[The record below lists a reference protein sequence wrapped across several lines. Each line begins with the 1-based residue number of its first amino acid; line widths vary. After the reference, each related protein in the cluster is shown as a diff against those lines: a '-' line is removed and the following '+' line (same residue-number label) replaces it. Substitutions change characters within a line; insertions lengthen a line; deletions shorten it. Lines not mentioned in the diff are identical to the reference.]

1 MVERRDYKALE
12 WVRGEID
19 NTLRTATDA
28 LQSHLDAPDP
38 AALQT
43 SLEALHQISGSL
55 QMVECH
61 SATLLAEELE
71 QLNQALLDDEV
82 DQVSAAV
89 QTLVD
94 ASAQLPIYLDRLAQG
109 QDDSR
114 ALILPAVNQLRA
126 ARGADELSEDALFH
140 PDLGGPP
147 ASSDH
152 SGIEL
157 FRQNNVLQ
165 LVRKLR
171 QMYELALLG
180 WLREVDVEANLN
192 YLGKAVSRLALLTE
206 KTPVAA
212 LWRISDVFT
221 SALASGRL
229 ARSAAVVELL
239 RQLDSELKH
248 LLENP
253 VEVVSLSP
261 DDDLL
266 KDLLHQLAQADSE
279 QADQAEALSTNTQ
292 STEAATETAST
303 DSAAADESSQSGLN
317 PAQDAIIQDASAG
330 LERVKDA
337 LAEFAESRWD
347 TSTLATV
354 PAEMGSLRSD
364 LDEVPLPEADEVLRC
379 IDGYISQQLM
389 VDDEVPEA
397 TDMDA
402 LADAIIGVQYYLE
415 QLAREGA
422 ADVGLL
428 ENAAEAITS
437 LGFPA
442 DLKAATD
449 SDLDEDVDGVF
460 SAMEAD
466 DDLSSMLDDLD
477 GFNAASEREEP
488 DALAT
493 LEMDAGDVRRP
504 AADNDSAVSQ
514 DSDDAAEPLDID
526 GIDSWLAEAE
536 SSFATGPELDDIDGE
551 DGDDETAADE
561 AALEQMGRD
570 SVDAASEAESDS
582 LDAEAEADVET
593 ESSNYAAADFDNL
606 LSEESDASGDDDG
619 SLTGRD
625 ELDEAGVAN
634 LLSDDLDD
642 LDKDG
647 DFADLDALLDNEDDD
662 EDAISA
668 DELDEIAA
676 LAAADLDDDDE
687 DEELDLTEAI
697 DEAFE
702 VDDEELALEDLPLT
716 DLELANLGISDD
728 ELSSVDTPDPSL
740 TDLDPRDLEPTDLDP
755 SDLDGLALE
764 QAIDADLVAS
774 DIIDIFIEE
783 VGEVL
788 DTLAEHYPRYRDQ
801 ADDSEALGEL
811 RGAFYRLKSSG
822 ELAGAEVIAETA
834 WAIENMLSRLIDGT
848 ISRSDDLLQVLEGVI
863 DELPVLVA
871 AYQQR
876 QTPDARRADDLADK
890 AHLLSRGQPIDW
902 NATSETDDA
911 DPGESDQ
918 PAESDDELL
927 AVFQQELD
935 EHLEFVEHFLEEA
948 DTDQPVPERLHRAL
962 HTIKGSARMASVDAV
977 ADLVLPLEQ
986 RVRELNEQRQPLNAQ
1001 MIELLNEGVR
1011 RLRAAADGR
1020 GEPDDLDFID
1030 RVVRASGSATE
1041 QPEAE
1046 VDAQQAGTSES
1057 PDDASTTDLNSL
1069 LMSKGVDTLLDAPR
1083 TLQQWQDSGEPGEA
1097 VETLGHE
1104 LNRLSEQARDLNL
1117 PAVVEM
1123 SRGLALMTEMALA
1136 GEVEPDDDFFALALR
1151 GQEKLIEQL
1160 DQLAAGQDISVDN
1173 DFVAELRRYRTDA
1186 DPLNQPPQRLT
1197 PMDTMLRHDLIPE
1210 ADSPPPADLSSANTD
1225 VSDAEEIFRVSG
1237 DSELVDIFLEEARE
1251 LVDSMQSALEQWEAD
1266 TTNTLAVEGLQRDLH
1281 TLKGGASLAE
1291 IEPVSELAH
1300 EMESMY
1306 EGLSQGKLQPSKR
1319 LLGLMQRSQDRLA
1332 TMIQQITTSRSC
1344 YRATSLI
1351 QMIRQHSKPTP
1362 SRTKAK
1368 ASPMTTSQT
1377 KTAPTT
1383 APLAEADVNARTAVS
1398 ISSGVKGSADEVD
1411 LEILDIFVDEAGEL
1425 LVDIEQLLEAWQA
1438 DPANPEP
1445 PAELKRVLHTLKGGA
1460 QLAKLKRLGDLCH
1473 DFETELAQVD
1483 AAPEQLNDALFAAM
1497 LARQDRLVQGVDS
1510 MRTLLSRDDGPSDFG
1525 ATAMPLAPEPTP
1537 RVDDSTPE
1545 VAAPPSTR
1553 APSQDSIKVNADL
1566 LERLVNLAGESSI
1579 VRARLEQ
1586 EVSDFQFTLT
1596 DMDATLERLRDQVR
1610 HLDMETE
1617 AQVLF
1622 RQERAIDKGDAD
1634 FDPLEMDRYSHI
1646 QQLSRSL
1653 LEASSDLSDLKH
1665 TLADKSRDTETLLQQ
1680 QGRLHSELQE
1690 GLMQTRLVPFS
1701 RLVPRL
1707 RRMVRQL
1714 SSALEKEVEFVVA
1727 NAEGE
1732 VDRTVLERMIS
1743 PLEHMLRNAVD
1754 HGIETPQQRRE
1765 AGKSAQGQIE
1775 LKLAREG
1782 GDIVLRLS
1790 DDGAGL
1796 DVNRIR
1802 QRAEKMGLISQ
1813 DTVLDD
1819 HAVLQQILEP
1829 GFSTAEALTQVS
1841 GRGVGMDVVHA
1852 EVKQLGGSMSI
1863 DGRPGEGSQFTIRL
1877 PFTVSVNRAL
1887 MVRIGSDFYALPL
1900 SAIEGIVRVP
1910 AQQLDAI
1917 AAGDQPGLDYAGTH
1931 YQTLYLGALL
1941 EANAVA
1947 DMSTDSASVPLILVR
1962 GSEAAAPV
1970 ALYVDQLLGSRE
1982 IVVKTLGPQFSGLAG
1997 VSGATI
2003 LGDGSVVVILDPAAL
2018 LRHRPVDSS
2027 QLAPLLR
2034 RSANTISAAS
2044 AGQTLNILV
2053 VDDSVTVRK
2062 VTSRLLE
2069 RRGWRVWLAKDGLE
2083 AIQLLQE
2090 RAVDAMLLDI
2100 EMPNMDGFEV
2110 AQQVR
2115 HDERLKRLPIIMIT
2129 SRTGDKHRQ
2138 RALSI
2143 GVNEYLGK
2151 PFQEDVLFDC
2161 INRLCTPVDAG
2172 DN

>member
-1 MVERRDYKALE
+1 MVERRDYMALE

-19 NTLRTATDA
+19 TTLRTATDA
-28 LQSHLDAPDP
+28 LKSHLDAPDP
-38 AALQT
+38 AVLET
-43 SLEALHQISGSL
+43 SLQALHQISGSL

-61 SATLLAEELE
+61 SASLLADELE

-82 DQVSAAV
+82 ENPSHAV
-89 QTLVD
+89 QTLLD
-94 ASAQLPIYLDRLAQG
+94 ASAQLPVYLDRLAQG

-114 ALILPAVNQLRA
+114 TLILPAANQLRA
-126 ARGADELSEDALFH
+126 ARSEDELTEAALFH
-140 PDLGGPP
+140 PDLE
-147 ASSDH
+147 AAYFTSDN

-157 FRQNNVLQ
+157 FRQSNVLQ

-180 WLREVDVEANLN
+180 WLREVDVDANLG

-221 SALASGRL
+221 SALSSGRL
-229 ARSAAVVELL
+229 TRNTAVVELL

-253 VEVVSLSP
+253 VEVVSLPP

-266 KDLLHQLAQADSE
+266 KALLYQLAEADRQTTDDTAAPAELETTPLDNTSPTE
-279 QADQAEALSTNTQ
+279 ESADIEAPS
-292 STEAATETAST
+292 
-303 DSAAADESSQSGLN
+303 SGLS
-317 PAQDAIIQDASAG
+317 PAQDAIIQDASSG
-330 LERVKDA
+330 LERIKDA
-337 LAEFAESRWD
+337 LAEFADSRWD

-442 DLKAATD
+442 DLQAASS
-449 SDLDEDVDGVF
+449 SDLDDDLDSVF
-460 SAMEAD
+460 SAMESD
-466 DDLSSMLDDLD
+466 DDYSSVLDELD
-477 GFNAASEREEP
+477 GFNAASEHEEP
-488 DALAT
+488 DTLAT

-504 AADNDSAVSQ
+504 VENPDAADDEVDSAATAEQEQ
-514 DSDDAAEPLDID
+514 DEDGESLDAD
-526 GIDSWLAEAE
+526 GIDSWLAQAE
-536 SSFATGPELDDIDGE
+536 SNFATDPDLNDIEGE

-561 AALEQMGRD
+561 AALENIGNPA
-570 SVDAASEAESDS
+570 AASAEAADATTTDETEFDEPEAEGSDY
-582 LDAEAEADVET
+582 DEADV
-593 ESSNYAAADFDNL
+593 ANL
-606 LSEESDASGDDDG
+606 LSDDGDDDATADDTD
-619 SLTGRD
+619 LTTLE

-634 LLSDDLDD
+634 LLSDEDA
-642 LDKDG
+642 
-647 DFADLDALLDNEDDD
+647 DFSDLDALLDDSDDD
-662 EDAISA
+662 DDAISA
-668 DELDEIAA
+668 EELDEIAA
-676 LAAADLDDDDE
+676 LAAAGLDDDE
-687 DEELDLTEAI
+687 DEDDELDLTRAI
-697 DEAFE
+697 DDAFE
-702 VDDEELALEDLPLT
+702 VDDEDLDLDDLPLT
-716 DLELANLGISDD
+716 DLELADLGNSLDD
-728 ELSSVDTPDPSL
+728 DAHLDAPGL
-740 TDLDPRDLEPTDLDP
+740 GQTDLDPRDLEPTDLDP
-755 SDLDGLALE
+755 SDLDGIELDR
-764 QAIDADLVAS
+764 AIDAELVAS
-774 DIIDIFIEE
+774 DIVDIFIEE
-783 VGEVL
+783 VGAVL
-788 DTLAEHYPRYRDQ
+788 DALAEYYPRYRDQ
-801 ADDSEALGEL
+801 ADDSDALGEL
-811 RGAFYRLKSSG
+811 RGAFYTLKSSG

-834 WAIENMLSRLIDGT
+834 WAVENMLSRLIDGT

-863 DELPVLVA
+863 DELPALVA
-871 AYQQR
+871 AYHQR

-890 AHLLSRGQPIDW
+890 AHLLARGQPIDW
-902 NATSETDDA
+902 NASSDVDDTDVTEPEDA
-911 DPGESDQ
+911 TDASG
-918 PAESDDELL
+918 SDDELL

-935 EHLEFVEHFLEEA
+935 EHLEFIEHFLEEA

-986 RVRELNEQRQPLNAQ
+986 RVRELNEQRQPLDAE

-1020 GEPDDLDFID
+1020 SEPDDLDFID
-1030 RVVRASGSATE
+1030 RVVRASGAATE
-1041 QPEAE
+1041 LTAE
-1046 VDAQQAGTSES
+1046 FESEQAADAES
-1057 PDDASTTDLNSL
+1057 STEPPTTDLNSL
-1069 LMSKGVDTLLDAPR
+1069 LMSKSVDTLLDAPR
-1083 TLQQWQDSGEPGEA
+1083 TLAQWQDSGEPGEA

-1104 LNRLSEQARDLNL
+1104 LNRLSEQGRDLNL
-1117 PAVVEM
+1117 PPVVET
-1123 SRGLALMTEMALA
+1123 SRGLALMIEMALA
-1136 GEVEPDDDFFALALR
+1136 GEVELDDNFFALAQS

-1160 DQLAAGQDISVDN
+1160 DQLAAGQEVSVDS
-1173 DFVAELRRYRTDA
+1173 DFVTQLRRYRSDA

-1197 PMDTMLRHDLIPE
+1197 PMDTMIRHDLIPE
-1210 ADSPPPADLSSANTD
+1210 EGDLPPPDATADSSDL
-1225 VSDAEEIFRVSG
+1225 SDAEEVFRVSG
-1237 DSELVDIFLEEARE
+1237 DSELVDIFLEEARD
-1251 LVDSMQSALEQWEAD
+1251 LVDSMQTALEQWEAD

-1281 TLKGGASLAE
+1281 TLKGGARLAE
-1291 IEPVSELAH
+1291 IEPVAELSH
-1300 EMESMY
+1300 DMESMY

-1319 LLGLMQRSQDRLA
+1319 LLGLMQRSQDQLA

-1344 YRATSLI
+1344 YRATTLS
-1351 QMIRQHSKPTP
+1351 QKIRQHHQPTT
-1362 SRTKAK
+1362 SRTKA
-1368 ASPMTTSQT
+1368 
-1377 KTAPTT
+1377 TAKPTT
-1383 APLAEADVNARTAVS
+1383 APLAEADVGARTAVS
-1398 ISSGVKGSADEVD
+1398 ASSAVTPSTDEVD

-1425 LVDIEQLLEAWQA
+1425 LVEIEQLLEAWQSN
-1438 DPANPEP
+1438 PTNPES

-1460 QLAKLKRLGDLCH
+1460 RLAKLKRLGDQCH
-1473 DFETELAQVD
+1473 EFETEVEQGEAEP
-1483 AAPEQLNDALFAAM
+1483 AQLNEAFFAAL

-1510 MRTLLSRDDGPSDFG
+1510 MRTLLSHDDSGAQNFAPSIE
-1525 ATAMPLAPEPTP
+1525 AQAPQPTP
-1537 RVDDSTPE
+1537 VEPSEP
-1545 VAAPPSTR
+1545 ASAPASR
-1553 APSQDSIKVNADL
+1553 APTQDSIKVNADL

-1596 DMDATLERLRDQVR
+1596 DMDATLERLREQVR

-1653 LEASSDLSDLKH
+1653 LEASSDLSDLKD
-1665 TLADKSRDTETLLQQ
+1665 TLADKSRATETLLHH

-1714 SSALEKEVEFVVA
+1714 SSELEKEVEFVVA

-1754 HGIETPQQRRE
+1754 HGIETPQQRRA
-1765 AGKSAQGQIE
+1765 AGKSAVGQIE
-1775 LKLAREG
+1775 LSLAREG

-1796 DVNRIR
+1796 DVERIR
-1802 QRAEKMGLISQ
+1802 QRAQQMGLIGQ
-1813 DTVLDD
+1813 DTALDD
-1819 HAVLQQILEP
+1819 HAILQQILEP

-1852 EVKQLGGSMSI
+1852 EVKQLGGSMSL
-1863 DGRPGEGSQFTIRL
+1863 DGQPGEGSQFTIRL

-1887 MVRIGSDFYALPL
+1887 MVRIGSDLYALPL
-1900 SAIEGIVRVP
+1900 STIDGIVRVP
-1910 AQQLDAI
+1910 GQQLDAI
-1917 AAGDQPGLDYAGTH
+1917 ARGEQSGFDYAGTRYH
-1931 YQTLYLGALL
+1931 TLYLGALL
-1941 EANAVA
+1941 DA
-1947 DMSTDSASVPLILVR
+1947 DDLPEIHADAAPVPLILVR
-1962 GSEAAAPV
+1962 GSDANAPV
-1970 ALYVDQLLGSRE
+1970 ALFVDQLLGSRE
-1982 IVVKTLGPQFSGLAG
+1982 IVVKTLGPQFSALAG

-2018 LRHRPVDSS
+2018 LRHRPLDAQRV
-2027 QLAPLLR
+2027 APLMR
-2034 RSANTISAAS
+2034 RATQSTTSASSAQA
-2044 AGQTLNILV
+2044 LNVLV

-2069 RRGWRVWLAKDGLE
+2069 RRGWHVWLAKDGLE
-2083 AIQLLQE
+2083 AIQVLKTQT
-2090 RAVDAMLLDI
+2090 VDVMLLDI

-2115 HDERLKRLPIIMIT
+2115 HDGRLHRLPIIMIT
-2129 SRTGDKHRQ
+2129 SRTGAKHRQ

-2151 PFQEDVLFDC
+2151 PFQEDVLFEC
-2161 INRLCTPVDAG
+2161 IRRLCAPVSANDTPS
-2172 DN
+2172 

>member
-1 MVERRDYKALE
+1 MVERRDYIALE

-19 NTLRTATDA
+19 KTLRTATDA
-28 LQSHLDAPDP
+28 LQSHLDTPDP

-43 SLEALHQISGSL
+43 SAAALHQISGSL

-61 SATLLAEELE
+61 SASLLAEELE
-71 QLNQALLDDEV
+71 HLNQALLDDEV
-82 DQVSAAV
+82 ESTSDAV
-89 QTLVD
+89 QRLLD
-94 ASAQLPIYLDRLAQG
+94 ASAQLPVYLDRLAQG

-126 ARGADELSEDALFH
+126 ARGEDELSEAALFH
-140 PDLGGPP
+140 PDLD
-147 ASSDH
+147 AANVTSDH

-180 WLREVDVEANLN
+180 WLRELDVEANLS

-239 RQLDSELKH
+239 RQLDTELKH

-253 VEVVSLSP
+253 VEVVGLPP

-266 KDLLHQLAQADSE
+266 KELLYQLAQADSE
-279 QADQAEALSTNTQ
+279 QSA
-292 STEAATETAST
+292 
-303 DSAAADESSQSGLN
+303 SAAAPSADAEPSAEAEPAPEPTATAPAAAQTANENRPSGLS

-337 LAEFAESRWD
+337 LAEFAQSRWD
-347 TSTLATV
+347 TATLATI

-442 DLKAATD
+442 DLQAATG
-449 SDLDEDVDGVF
+449 SDLDEDLDGVF

-466 DDLSSMLDDLD
+466 DDFSSVLDDLD
-477 GFNAASEREEP
+477 GFNAASEHEEP
-488 DALAT
+488 DALT
-493 LEMDAGDVRRP
+493 SLEMDAGDVRGR
-504 AADNDSAVSQ
+504 ADDKDSSED
-514 DSDDAAEPLDID
+514 DSDEDAEALDID

-536 SSFATGPELDDIDGE
+536 SSFATDPALDDIDG
-551 DGDDETAADE
+551 DDSDDETAADE
-561 AALEQMGRD
+561 AALEQMG
-570 SVDAASEAESDS
+570 SGPLDATAEAESEP
-582 LDAEAEADVET
+582 LDAETET
-593 ESSNYAAADFDNL
+593 EGSNYDAADFDNL
-606 LSEESDASGDDDG
+606 LSEDGDDSGDDDS
-619 SLTGRD
+619 SLDRVD

-634 LLSDDLDD
+634 LLNDDGEDLDD
-642 LDKDG
+642 L
-647 DFADLDALLDNEDDD
+647 ADLDALLDNDDDD

-676 LAAADLDDDDE
+676 LAAAALDDEDE
-687 DEELDLTEAI
+687 DEELDLSEAI
-697 DEAFE
+697 DNAFE

-716 DLELANLGISDD
+716 DLELANLGNSDD
-728 ELSSVDTPDPSL
+728 DLSSIDTPDPSL

-764 QAIDADLVAS
+764 RAIDADLVAA
-774 DIIDIFIEE
+774 DIVDIFIEE

-811 RGAFYRLKSSG
+811 RGAFYTLKSSG
-822 ELAGAEVIAETA
+822 ELAGAEVIGETA
-834 WAIENMLSRLIDGT
+834 WAVENMLSRLIDGT

-863 DELPVLVA
+863 DELPALVA

-890 AHLLSRGQPIDW
+890 AHLLARGQPVDW
-902 NATSETDDA
+902 NASGDDA
-911 DPGESDQ
+911 EPDVDENDQ

-986 RVRELNEQRQPLNAQ
+986 RVRELHEQRQPLNAQ

-1020 GEPDDLDFID
+1020 SEPDDLDFID
-1030 RVVRASGSATE
+1030 RVVRASGPATE
-1041 QPEAE
+1041 LEAE
-1046 VDAQQAGTSES
+1046 FDAEAAT
-1057 PDDASTTDLNSL
+1057 DAEAPAEPPTTDLNSL
-1069 LMSKGVDTLLDAPR
+1069 LMSKGVDTLLEAPR
-1083 TLQQWQDSGEPGEA
+1083 TFQQWQTDGEPGEA
-1097 VETLGHE
+1097 VATLGHE
-1104 LNRLSEQARDLNL
+1104 LNRLSEQGRDLNL
-1117 PAVVEM
+1117 PPVVEM
-1123 SRGLALMTEMALA
+1123 SRGLALMIEMALA
-1136 GEVEPDDDFFALALR
+1136 GEVEPDDDFFALAQR

-1160 DQLAAGQDISVDN
+1160 DQLAAGQDVSVDS
-1173 DFVAELRRYRTDA
+1173 DFVTQLRRYRADA

-1197 PMDTMLRHDLIPE
+1197 PMDTMIRHDLIPE
-1210 ADSPPPADLSSANTD
+1210 AGDQPPADAGAATPDLSE
-1225 VSDAEEIFRVSG
+1225 AEEVFRVSG
-1237 DSELVDIFLEEARE
+1237 DSELVDIFLEEARD
-1251 LVDSMQSALEQWEAD
+1251 LVDSMQTALEQWEAD

-1319 LLGLMQRSQDRLA
+1319 LLGLMQRSQDQLA

-1344 YRATSLI
+1344 RSAKSL
-1351 QMIRQHSKPTP
+1351 METIRQHSKATP
-1362 SRTKAK
+1362 SRTKPK
-1368 ASPMTTSQT
+1368 SKPTT
-1377 KTAPTT
+1377 KKPTT
-1383 APLAEADVNARTAVS
+1383 APLAEADVSAHTAVS
-1398 ISSGVKGSADEVD
+1398 VAPGVTGSADEVD
-1411 LEILDIFVDEAGEL
+1411 LDILDIFVDEAAEL
-1425 LVDIEQLLEAWQA
+1425 LVEIEQLLEAWQA
-1438 DPANPEP
+1438 DTSHAEA
-1445 PAELKRVLHTLKGGA
+1445 PAELMRVLHTLKGGA
-1460 QLAKLKRLGDLCH
+1460 HLAKLKRLADLCH
-1473 DFETELAQVD
+1473 EFETEVAQAEAD
-1483 AAPEQLNDALFAAM
+1483 PTQLNDAFFAAM

-1510 MRTLLSRDDGPSDFG
+1510 MRTLLSRDDSPHDFGPSV
-1525 ATAMPLAPEPTP
+1525 MPQAAETSP
-1537 RVDDSTPE
+1537 RLDTTSD
-1545 VAAPPSTR
+1545 VAAAPATR

-1596 DMDATLERLRDQVR
+1596 DMDATLERLREQVR

-1653 LEASSDLSDLKH
+1653 LEASSDLSDLKD
-1665 TLADKSRDTETLLQQ
+1665 TLVDKSRDTETLLQQ

-1714 SSALEKEVEFVVA
+1714 SSELEKEVEFSVA

-1754 HGIETPQQRRE
+1754 HGIETPQQRRD
-1765 AGKSAQGQIE
+1765 AGKAAQGQIE
-1775 LKLAREG
+1775 LSLAREG
-1782 GDIVLRLS
+1782 ADVVLRLS

-1796 DVNRIR
+1796 DVERIR
-1802 QRAEKMGLISQ
+1802 QRAEQMGLISK
-1813 DTVLDD
+1813 DTALDD
-1819 HAVLQQILEP
+1819 HAIIQQILEP

-1863 DGRPGEGSQFTIRL
+1863 AGRPGEGSQFTIRL

-1887 MVRIGSDFYALPL
+1887 MVRIGNDFYALPL
-1900 SAIEGIVRVP
+1900 STIEGIVRVP
-1910 AQQLDAI
+1910 AQQLDAM
-1917 AAGDQPGLDYAGTH
+1917 AHGEQSGFDYAGTR

-1941 EANAVA
+1941 DAGQIAELSA
-1947 DMSTDSASVPLILVR
+1947 DSTAVPLILVP
-1962 GSEAAAPV
+1962 GSDSTQPV

-1982 IVVKTLGPQFSGLAG
+1982 IVVKTLGPQFSALAG

-2018 LRHRPVDSS
+2018 LRHRPVDAS

-2034 RSANTISAAS
+2034 RSAKNTTPTS

-2069 RRGWRVWLAKDGLE
+2069 RQGWHVWLAKDGLE

-2090 RAVDAMLLDI
+2090 QPVDVMLLDI

-2115 HDERLKRLPIIMIT
+2115 HDERLHKLPIIMIT
-2129 SRTGDKHRQ
+2129 SRTGAKHRQ

-2151 PFQEDVLFDC
+2151 PFQEDVLLDC
-2161 INRLCTPVDAG
+2161 IARLCAPVTRD
-2172 DN
+2172 DD

>member
-1 MVERRDYKALE
+1 MVERRDYIALE

-19 NTLRTATDA
+19 KTLRTATDA
-28 LQSHLDAPDP
+28 LQSHLDTPDP
-38 AALQT
+38 AAFQT
-43 SLEALHQISGSL
+43 SAQALHQISGSL

-61 SATLLAEELE
+61 SASLLAEELE
-71 QLNQALLDDEV
+71 HLNRAVLDDEV
-82 DQVSAAV
+82 EATADTV
-89 QTLVD
+89 QTLLD
-94 ASAQLPIYLDRLAQG
+94 ASAQLPVYLDRLAQG

-114 ALILPAVNQLRA
+114 TLILPAVNQLRA
-126 ARGADELSEDALFH
+126 ARGEDELSESALFH
-140 PDLGGPP
+140 PDLD
-147 ASSDH
+147 AANFTSDH

-157 FRQNNVLQ
+157 FRQTNVLQ

-171 QMYELALLG
+171 QLYELALLG
-180 WLREVDVEANLN
+180 WLREIDVDANLN

-229 ARSAAVVELL
+229 KRSAAVVELL

-253 VEVVSLSP
+253 VEVVSLPP

-266 KDLLHQLAQADSE
+266 KELLHQLAQADSAP
-279 QADQAEALSTNTQ
+279 ADSTEAPTADAEPV
-292 STEAATETAST
+292 EAATETAPA
-303 DSAAADESSQSGLN
+303 DSQTANEPSPSGLS

-354 PAEMGSLRSD
+354 PAEMGSLRAD

-415 QLAREGA
+415 QLARDGA

-428 ENAAEAITS
+428 ENAAEAVTS

-442 DLKAATD
+442 DLQAATG
-449 SDLDEDVDGVF
+449 SDLDDDLEGVF
-460 SAMEAD
+460 SAMETD
-466 DDLSSMLDDLD
+466 DDFGSVLDDLD
-477 GFNAASEREEP
+477 GFNAASEHEEP
-488 DALAT
+488 DTLT
-493 LEMDAGDVRRP
+493 SLEMDAGDVRGR
-504 AADNDSAVSQ
+504 ADDAESPED
-514 DSDDAAEPLDID
+514 DSDEAAEALDID

-536 SSFATGPELDDIDGE
+536 SSFATDPELDDIEGE

-561 AALEQMGRD
+561 AALEHIGSRSAAED
-570 SVDAASEAESDS
+570 SVDEAELDS
-582 LDAEAEADVET
+582 LDAEGSDYDEADV
-593 ESSNYAAADFDNL
+593 ANL
-606 LSEESDASGDDDG
+606 LSEDAEESADDDDDIA
-619 SLTGRD
+619 SLD

-634 LLSDDLDD
+634 LLSE
-642 LDKDG
+642 DG
-647 DFADLDALLDNEDDD
+647 DDFADLDALLDDDED

-668 DELDEIAA
+668 EELDEIAA
-676 LAAADLDDDDE
+676 LAAAALDDDDE
-687 DEELDLTEAI
+687 DEELDLTDAI
-697 DEAFE
+697 DNAFE
-702 VDDEELALEDLPLT
+702 VDDEELALDDLPLT
-716 DLELANLGISDD
+716 DLELANLGNSDD
-728 ELSSVDTPDPSL
+728 DLSSLDPPESGL

-764 QAIDADLVAS
+764 RAIDADLVAS
-774 DIIDIFIEE
+774 DIVDIFIEE

-788 DTLAEHYPRYRDQ
+788 ETLAEHYPRYRDQ

-811 RGAFYRLKSSG
+811 RGAFYTLKSSG

-834 WAIENMLSRLIDGT
+834 WAVENMLSRLIEGT
-848 ISRSDDLLQVLEGVI
+848 ISRSDDLLQVLAGVI
-863 DELPVLVA
+863 DELPALVA

-876 QTPDARRADDLADK
+876 QSPDARRADDLADK
-890 AHLLSRGQPIDW
+890 AHLLARGQPVDW
-902 NATSETDDA
+902 EASSATDEVEPDA
-911 DPGESDQ
+911 DEEGQ
-918 PAESDDELL
+918 AAESDDELL

-962 HTIKGSARMASVDAV
+962 HTIKGSARMASVDSV

-986 RVRELNEQRQPLNAQ
+986 RVRELNEQRQPLDAD
-1001 MIELLNEGVR
+1001 MIELLSEGVR

-1020 GEPDDLDFID
+1020 SEPDDLDFID
-1030 RVVRASGSATE
+1030 RVVRASGPTTELEAELEAEIAATAEAPTE
-1041 QPEAE
+1041 QP
-1046 VDAQQAGTSES
+1046 
-1057 PDDASTTDLNSL
+1057 TTDLNSL
-1069 LMSKGVDTLLDAPR
+1069 LMSKGVDTLLEAPR
-1083 TLQQWQDSGEPGEA
+1083 TLQQWQDGGEPGEA

-1104 LNRLSEQARDLNL
+1104 LNRLSEQARDLKL
-1117 PAVVEM
+1117 PPVVEM
-1123 SRGLALMTEMALA
+1123 SRGLALMIEMALA
-1136 GEVEPDDDFFALALR
+1136 GEVEPDDDFFALAER

-1160 DQLAAGQDISVDN
+1160 DQLAAGQDVSVDG
-1173 DFVAELRRYRTDA
+1173 DFVTQLRRYRADA

-1197 PMDTMLRHDLIPE
+1197 PMDTMIRHDLIPE
-1210 ADSPPPADLSSANTD
+1210 ENDLPAPDATADSSDL
-1225 VSDAEEIFRVSG
+1225 SDAEEVFRVSG
-1237 DSELVDIFLEEARE
+1237 DSELVDIFLEEARD
-1251 LVDSMQSALEQWEAD
+1251 LVDSMQTALEQWEAN

-1306 EGLSQGKLQPSKR
+1306 EGLNQGKLQPSKR
-1319 LLGLMQRSQDRLA
+1319 LLGLMQRSQDQLA

-1344 YRATSLI
+1344 RSAKNLI
-1351 QMIRQHSKPTP
+1351 ETIRQHSKATP
-1362 SRTKAK
+1362 SRTTPQMKRPK
-1368 ASPMTTSQT
+1368 TT
-1377 KTAPTT
+1377 KKPTT
-1383 APLAEADVNARTAVS
+1383 AALAEADVKAHTAVS
-1398 ISSGVKGSADEVD
+1398 VSPGVNGSADEVD
-1411 LEILDIFVDEAGEL
+1411 LDILDIFVDEAGEL
-1425 LVDIEQLLEAWQA
+1425 LVEIEQLLEAWQA
-1438 DPANPEP
+1438 NTTDTEP
-1445 PAELKRVLHTLKGGA
+1445 PAELMRVLHTLKGGA
-1460 QLAKLKRLGDLCH
+1460 HLAKLKRLADLCH
-1473 DFETELAQVD
+1473 EFETEVAQAEAD
-1483 AAPEQLNDALFAAM
+1483 PSQLNDAFFSAL

-1510 MRTLLSRDDGPSDFG
+1510 MRTLLSRDDSPHDFGPSLMPQMPEASPSVD
-1525 ATAMPLAPEPTP
+1525 ATPDVT
-1537 RVDDSTPE
+1537 
-1545 VAAPPSTR
+1545 APPATR

-1653 LEASSDLSDLKH
+1653 LEASSDLSDLKN
-1665 TLADKSRDTETLLQQ
+1665 TLADKSRDTETLLHQ

-1714 SSALEKEVEFVVA
+1714 SSELEKEVEFTVA

-1754 HGIETPQQRRE
+1754 HGIETPQQRRT
-1765 AGKSAQGQIE
+1765 AGKAAQGQIE
-1775 LKLAREG
+1775 LSLAREG

-1796 DVNRIR
+1796 DVDRIR
-1802 QRAEKMGLISQ
+1802 QRAEQLGLIGK
-1813 DTVLDD
+1813 DTALDD
-1819 HAVLQQILEP
+1819 HAIIQQILEP

-1863 DGRPGEGSQFTIRL
+1863 DGRPGEGSRFTIRL

-1900 SAIEGIVRVP
+1900 STIEGIVRVP
-1910 AQQLDAI
+1910 APQSEAI
-1917 AAGDQPGLDYAGTH
+1917 VRGEQSAFDYAGSR

-1941 EANAVA
+1941 DTGEAAEVG
-1947 DMSTDSASVPLILVR
+1947 SDSAPVPLILVR
-1962 GSEAAAPV
+1962 GSDTMAPV

-1982 IVVKTLGPQFSGLAG
+1982 IVVKTLGPQFSALAG

-2018 LRHRPVDSS
+2018 LRHRPVDAA
-2027 QLAPLLR
+2027 QPAPLLR
-2034 RSANTISAAS
+2034 RSATGDTPASSA
-2044 AGQTLNILV
+2044 QTLNVLV

-2069 RRGWRVWLAKDGLE
+2069 RQGWRVWLAKDGLE
-2083 AIQLLQE
+2083 AVQLLQE
-2090 RAVDAMLLDI
+2090 QAVDVMLLDI

-2115 HDERLKRLPIIMIT
+2115 HDERLQQLPIIMIT
-2129 SRTGDKHRQ
+2129 SRSGAKHRQ

-2151 PFQEDVLFDC
+2151 PFQEDILLDC
-2161 INRLCTPVDAG
+2161 IARHCARANTDA
-2172 DN
+2172 N